1 MFHMTELHV
10 IDGERPET
18 LTEVVAKRLRGQLAE
33 RRIKH
38 NEVQELT
45 GWGKTTVWR
54 KVNGKSPL
62 DTDDLDKLWRLFRIS
77 PLQLLTG
84 QPGRGPEG
92 GPGGTVH
99 QPPGCLPRVPRP
111 AQVLQLRPTG

>member
-62 DTDDLDKLWRLFRIS
+62 DTDALDKLWRLFRIS

-99 QPPGCLPRVPRP
+99 QPPGW
-111 AQVLQLRPTG
+111 